1 MRVRFE
7 KNYSVELCRAH
18 PDEIF
23 VFGDNLA
30 KKGKA
35 KGAGQAEIRD
45 EPNAFGI
52 PTKVAPATTEDAY
65 FSDKDDEMKKVR
77 AALVELYK
85 LGRVKRLVF
94 PLDGIGTGRAKTA
107 EKSPQIWAY
116 LNKILEEHFGV
127 ENGKPMRM
135 ASPTP
140 SP

>member
-7 KNYSVELCRAH
+7 KNYSEELCRAH

-23 VFGDNLA
+23 VFGDNLIHA
-30 KKGKA
+30 GQR
-35 KGAGQAEIRD
+35 KGAGQAEIRF
-45 EPNAFGI
+45 EPNACGI
-52 PTKVAPATTEDAY
+52 PTKRLPSTKVEAY
-65 FSDKDDEMKKVR
+65 FSDQDDELKAVR
-77 AALVELYK
+77 DALANLYRLAK
-85 LGRVKRLVF
+85 TKRLVF
-94 PLDGIGTGRAKTA
+94 PLDGIGTGRAKMS
-107 EKSPQIWAY
+107 EKSPKAWAY